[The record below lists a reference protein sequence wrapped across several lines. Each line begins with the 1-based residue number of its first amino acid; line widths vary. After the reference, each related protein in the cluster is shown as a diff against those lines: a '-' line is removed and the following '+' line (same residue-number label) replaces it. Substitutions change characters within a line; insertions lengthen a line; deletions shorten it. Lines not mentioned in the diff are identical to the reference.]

1 MAIKEVEDLKEFK
14 RRSGWSDDKIAIKLG
29 VSTQSLRNW
38 FKDRNAPSD
47 LAKKA
52 IEEFIIRA
60 F

>member
-14 RRSGWSDDKIAIKLG
+14 RRSGWTDDKIAIKLG

-38 FKDRNAPSD
+38 FKGRNLPSE

-52 IEEFIIRA
+52 IREFLIRA